1 MYEHINGKTIM
12 KKEHQEK
19 EYQVSMKVTGGDI
32 EKILAMALKAGPCLG
47 VKLNHTKQSYWVRKP
62 PWMSYVQF
70 ATQILLEGG
79 VIQLNDIRD
88 PIAYHE
94 LTLRKLINGINAYM
108 NSTASN
114 MEHTSYKGDRL
125 PEHLNSSVAIE
136 IIINAIFGRR

>member
-1 MYEHINGKTIM
+1 MYEHINGKTKM

-32 EKILAMALKAGPCLG
+32 ENILAMALKAGPCLG
-47 VKLNHTKQSYWVRKP
+47 VKLNHTKQNYWVKKP
-62 PWMSYVQF
+62 PWMSYLQF

-94 LTLRKLINGINAYM
+94 LTLQKLINGINAYM
-108 NSTASN
+108 NSDASS
-114 MEHTSYKGDRL
+114 MEHGLYKGDRL
-125 PEHLNSSVAIE
+125 PGKLNSSVAKD
-136 IIINAIFGRR
+136 IITTAIFGRR